1 MRVLIVDLLC
11 NTPFYDSPL
20 VRALVEAGADAQLA
34 SPKFYSEPDYLNSCP
49 IPDWITDLTV
59 HLSQPRNL
67 RLASRAVELSL
78 NFGRLLRHVASGRYD
93 VVHVEWIPLEDR
105 QTVFMRM
112 LDRACARGGAALVFT
127 AHNAL
132 PHDKADA
139 DRATLRK
146 NLERADLI
154 VALSDHVVESLRRL
168 IGVKADIVVIPH
180 GALHTELQLQPRES
194 AMSAL
199 GLQEG
204 PVVLFAGIVRP
215 YKGIDILTEAWP
227 DIRGAFPSATLVVAG
242 RALGEEAAAQLQRLS
257 LEPGVR
263 IVNEYVPLKTM
274 IDYHIA
280 SDVVVFPYRTISQSG
295 ALAAALGLGRPV
307 VITPTDGFVEQAA
320 GISSVVVSEAID
332 GPAFAKATISAL
344 ERRDALDRLAA
355 EERRALAESS
365 KGWPAVA
372 RATLRAYERAI
383 AATQD
388 PAARARKG

>member
-11 NTPFYDSPL
+11 NTPFYDSAL

-34 SPKFYSEPDYLNSCP
+34 SPKFYVEPDYLSSCP
-49 IPDWITDLTV
+49 IAGWITDLTV
-59 HLSQPRNL
+59 HLSEPRKL

-78 NFGRLLRHVASGRYD
+78 NFGRLLSHVASGRYD

-105 QTVFMRM
+105 RTIFMRL
-112 LDRACARGGAALVFT
+112 LDRACAHGGAALVFT
-127 AHNAL
+127 AHNVL

-139 DRATLRK
+139 DRVTLRR
-146 NLERADLI
+146 NLEHADFI
-154 VALSDHVVESLRRL
+154 VALSEHVAESLRQT
-168 IGVKADIVVIPH
+168 IGVKTDVTVIPH

-194 AMSAL
+194 ALSAV

-227 DIRGAFPSATLVVAG
+227 HIRGTFPSATLVVAG
-242 RALGEEAAAQLQRLS
+242 RALGDEAAAQLQRLS

-263 IVNEYVPLKTM
+263 VVNEYVPLKTM

-280 SDVVVFPYRTISQSG
+280 SDVVVFPYRAISQSG
-295 ALAAALGLGRPV
+295 ALATALGLGRPV

-320 GISSVVVSEAID
+320 GISSVVISEAID
-332 GPAFAKATISAL
+332 GPAFAKATIAAL
-344 ERRDALDRLAA
+344 ERRETLDRLAA
-355 EERRALAESS
+355 DERRALAQSS

-388 PAARARKG
+388 SMTRARKD